1 MMTSF
6 MTLKK
11 LEASAILDLPYRIIL
26 MYSSLLKTRGN
37 KLEICTSKIRQA
49 NLDAPTRL
57 SVADGGPARLLLR
70 WIKSIKSARSP
81 SLNEWVYSFSR
92 SDCLFSLKVFSV
104 SRWSWLTFLSDMA
117 ASLGKNMKTKV
128 IIRKVRERKMH
139 TLTLICR
146 PKK

>member
-11 LEASAILDLPYRIIL
+11 LEASAIVDLPYRIIL
-26 MYSSLLKTRGN
+26 MYSSLLKTCGN
-37 KLEICTSKIRQA
+37 KIEICTSKIRQA

-81 SLNEWVYSFSR
+81 SLNEWVYSVSR
-92 SDCLFSLKVFSV
+92 SDCLFSLRVFSV
-104 SRWSWLTFLSDMA
+104 SRWSWLTFLSDKA
-117 ASLGKNMKTKV
+117 ASLGKKHGNEGNYTKGS
-128 IIRKVRERKMH
+128 REENAH
-139 TLTLICR
+139 AYFDL
-146 PKK
+146 